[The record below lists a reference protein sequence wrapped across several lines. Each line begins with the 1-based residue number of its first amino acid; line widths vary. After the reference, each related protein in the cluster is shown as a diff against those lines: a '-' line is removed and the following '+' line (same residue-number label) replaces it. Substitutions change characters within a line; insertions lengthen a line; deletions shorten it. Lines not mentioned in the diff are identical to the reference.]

1 MKIREYRTADCA
13 KIADLFYDTVHTI
26 NAKDYTKSQLDVWAT
41 GKIDIVAW
49 DRSFTEHDTLVAEKN
64 DMIVCFGDM
73 DHTGY
78 LDIATQR
85 QPPDSIF
92 CFAFLW
98 FELEQSEPRVEE

>member
-64 DMIVCFGDM
+64 DMIVGFGDM

-78 LDIATQR
+78 LDITAQW
-85 QPPDSIF
+85 QPTYCIF
-92 CFAFLW
+92 CVTFLG
-98 FELEQSEPRVEE
+98 LEFKQGEPGVKK